1 MQNISKKI
9 AFSTLM
15 ALPMVLFSDPFT
27 THIDIHQFLNHK
39 ERVVTE
45 VQNST
50 RYFYRNFFHRTPRSY
65 SRFKSGIITPKR
77 LTKYID
83 NWSKYKP
90 RGVEGRLVII
100 QAGAT
105 SDGRFL
111 KSNGRDVVT
120 YQIPAGGSCDPS
132 YVRHD
137 GFSNVPGAM
146 ITGEKMDGMINMFH
160 LDPKKDFVLFA
171 VGEGSTGMREVVRS
185 AWSLVYWGW
194 NKDRLAILNGSVDYD
209 FSEHSGLDRYLVDT
223 PDTPPAVPSNFT
235 MKSLNKDRTDRHIYI
250 DKMMKIASNRRQR
263 GYFIADAR
271 GTDEYNGLIKSKTAD
286 ITCGPN
292 HDEQCYSPFQGHIR
306 GAVDFPYTDLLVLND
321 QESDVNG
328 DGKVDKNDASFR
340 FKSPKMLKRLYRK
353 KGYRRGDK
361 VITYCRTGRKA
372 TLISY
377 TSEMI
382 LNYDVAM
389 YDGSWIQ
396 WGEMANRTDVNG
408 STILPQGSR
417 WITDSSKYSVNLGYT
432 DPIYTQSKQ
441 PYAINESSQS
451 SKEIQREDRR
461 YLSK

>member
-9 AFSTLM
+9 AFSTLLV
-15 ALPMVLFSDPFT
+15 LPMVLFSDSFFSHNMNFT
-27 THIDIHQFLNHK
+27 DK
-39 ERVVTE
+39 ETSFMNPMKE
-45 VQNST
+45 MN
-50 RYFYRNFFHRTPRSY
+50 NFGRHFQRTPHSY
-65 SRFKSGIITPKR
+65 NRFKSGIITPKQ

-83 NWSKYKP
+83 NWSKNKP
-90 RGVEGRLVII
+90 KGVEGRLVII

-111 KSNGRDVVT
+111 KNNGRDVIT

-137 GFSNVPGAM
+137 GVSNVPGAM

-171 VGEGSTGMREVVRS
+171 VGEGSTSMREVVRS

-194 NKDRLAILNGSVDYD
+194 SKKRLAILNGSVDYD
-209 FSEHSGLDRYLVDT
+209 FSEHSGLDNYLVDT
-223 PDTPPAVPSNFT
+223 PNTPPSVPSKFT
-235 MKSLNKDRTDRHIYI
+235 MNSLNTDRTDRHIYI
-250 DKMMKIASNRRQR
+250 DKMMKIASSRRQR

-271 GTDEYNGLIKSKTAD
+271 GTDEYNGLKKSKTAD
-286 ITCGPN
+286 KTCGPN

-328 DGKVDKNDASFR
+328 DGKIDKNDASFK
-340 FKSPKMLKRLYRK
+340 FKSPSMLKSLYRK

-372 TLISY
+372 TLLSY
-377 TSEMI
+377 TSEMV
-382 LNYDVAM
+382 LHYKVAM

-396 WGEMANRTDVNG
+396 WGEMANREDVNG
-408 STILPQGSR
+408 STILTKGNR

-441 PYAINESSQS
+441 PYAIKEGSRS
-451 SKEIQREDRR
+451 SKETQKEDRR
-461 YLSK
+461 YLRK